1 MAACQIRVVLQT
13 KKDREEDPLCLADIA
28 VGKSPSSPPVLSVLL
43 QFFNRRSSP
52 SSLSEANVI
61 YRVYMDPLP
70 DQRLLHERCRGAFL
84 PRMLS
89 AGISPSIGVHRC
101 PLELPLRRRNSKA
114 SRAEHSGDP
123 AAG

>member
-1 MAACQIRVVLQT
+1 MAACQIRIVLQT
-13 KKDREEDPLCLADIA
+13 KDREEDPLFLADIA
-28 VGKSPSSPPVLSVLL
+28 VGKSPQFSPSSFHSSLVFQSSSSP
-43 QFFNRRSSP
+43 F
-52 SSLSEANVI
+52 SLSEANVI
-61 YRVYMDPLP
+61 HRVSMDPLP

-101 PLELPLRRRNSKA
+101 RLDFPLRRRNSKA